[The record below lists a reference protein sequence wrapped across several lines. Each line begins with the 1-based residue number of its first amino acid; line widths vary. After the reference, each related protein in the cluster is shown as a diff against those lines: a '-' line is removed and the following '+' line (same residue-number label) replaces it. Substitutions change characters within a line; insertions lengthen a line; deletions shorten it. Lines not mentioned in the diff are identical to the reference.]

1 MQDRLE
7 LEQVIRAEI
16 SARMDSFKQL
26 KQEAADQNEIF
37 RGQLV
42 RAERKI
48 EIVLDAQRQVNSKA
62 DGLQVDLNSFETST
76 AAQFTS
82 VNENVA
88 KETLSLKKR
97 LDREVEHMTDA
108 LKSKGDEL
116 DNTLQVWPTLLL
128 PITLYSRDLC
138 RAEGRAEARAVV

>member
-37 RGQLV
+37 HGQLV

-48 EIVLDAQRQVNSKA
+48 DIVLDAQRQVNSKA
-62 DGLQVDLNSFETST
+62 DVLRVDLNSFETST

-116 DNTLQVWPTLLL
+116 DNTLQVCPALLL
-128 PITLYSRDLC
+128 PTHPVLQRPVPC
-138 RAEGRAEARAVV
+138 RRQS